1 MSKIKTTKAATTKAT
16 AVTTKAVTLKTKR
29 FVVRKSLVGTN
40 QLIEVNFANGNTVIY
55 NHDKVWEIMGEK
67 LENMACFIKYKNY
80 TCTNNIP
87 VILRG
92 KELV

>member
-1 MSKIKTTKAATTKAT
+1 MSKIKTTKATTAS
-16 AVTTKAVTLKTKR
+16 TTNTVASILKTKR

-40 QLIEVNFANGNTVIY
+40 QLIEVTFNNGNCVTY
-55 NHDKVWEIMGEK
+55 NHDKVWEIMGKK

-92 KELV
+92 KKLV

>member
-1 MSKIKTTKAATTKAT
+1 MSKIKTTKATTAKPTTTK
-16 AVTTKAVTLKTKR
+16 VVNTLKTKR